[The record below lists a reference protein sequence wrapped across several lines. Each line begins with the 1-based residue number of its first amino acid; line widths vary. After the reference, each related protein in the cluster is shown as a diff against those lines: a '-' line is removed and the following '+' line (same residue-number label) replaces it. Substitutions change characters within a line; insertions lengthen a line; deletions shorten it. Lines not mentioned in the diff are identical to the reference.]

1 MQPVVFWQPGTMRPL
16 PVSPSA
22 PETLGQD
29 TVVLTLEEL
38 QSPGSW
44 ALRYEGNRKV
54 LPELSARCSGTI
66 AVAGSDTPGLS
77 GVVPVLESET
87 VGEAGGVGTAAVGDE
102 EEVVGDAD
110 EPGVPLLPQ
119 ADASASGVSAA
130 AAHNMRNLD
139 VTERYSLLV
148 LARPACETCA
158 RGGGCLPAAAR
169 RGPVLVCC
177 RAAGL

>member
-1 MQPVVFWQPGTMRPL
+1 MQPVVFWQPVTMPPL

-44 ALRYEGNRKV
+44 ALRYEVNRKV

-77 GVVPVLESET
+77 AVIAESCHF
-87 VGEAGGVGTAAVGDE
+87 VILPE
-102 EEVVGDAD
+102 EICASTL
-110 EPGVPLLPQ
+110 PLSLRC
-119 ADASASGVSAA
+119 ADALTPG
-130 AAHNMRNLD
+130 ML
-139 VTERYSLLV
+139 
-148 LARPACETCA
+148 
-158 RGGGCLPAAAR
+158 
-169 RGPVLVCC
+169 
-177 RAAGL
+177 